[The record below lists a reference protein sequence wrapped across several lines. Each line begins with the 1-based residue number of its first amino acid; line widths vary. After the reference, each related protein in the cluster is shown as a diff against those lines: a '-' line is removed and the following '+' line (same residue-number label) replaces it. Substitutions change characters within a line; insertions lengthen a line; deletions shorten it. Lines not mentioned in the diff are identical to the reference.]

1 MELPDM
7 ELLERKITEL
17 LLAGQFTWSLPP
29 TPPGLVA
36 YTGCCGEY
44 HINVSAAQ
52 TVELGD
58 VCEALVVAPGGVIL
72 HSRKELAVLA
82 LKTAR
87 KWLGLDIEVPSE
99 VTSSGTTMRIIDL
112 PGGERCLVGD
122 MTPCLPPPV
131 MAFPPKWLAQQN
143 WAASEEAS
151 GGVKFFTQM
160 LALLKNPV
168 VEGDKRTLPLWHV
181 PATGSV
187 YALDKERQTFT
198 LIKGPPDLWHWKNAI
213 VLQQLGYTV
222 EIRPITVEIGTGKS
236 ITISESPRYPQ
247 PGSGSPLPT
256 SGLR

>member
-1 MELPDM
+1 MDHLKKVE
-7 ELLERKITEL
+7 EL

-36 YTGCCGEY
+36 YTGRCEDY
-44 HINVSAAQ
+44 HVNVATAQ
-52 TVELGD
+52 TVERGD
-58 VCEALVVAPGGVIL
+58 VCEALVVAPGGVII
-72 HSRKELAVLA
+72 HSRKDLAVLA
-82 LKTAR
+82 LKAAR
-87 KWLGLDIEVPSE
+87 KWLGVDIEVPSE
-99 VTSSGTTMRIIDL
+99 VASSGTNMRIIDL
-112 PGGERCLVGD
+112 PGGESCLVGD
-122 MTPCLPPPV
+122 MTPRLPPPV

-187 YALDKERQTFT
+187 YALDKERKTFT
-198 LIKGPPDLWHWKNAI
+198 LIKGTPDLWHWKNAI
-213 VLQQLGYTV
+213 VLKQLGYTV

-236 ITISESPRYPQ
+236 ITISESPHSPQ
-247 PGSGSPLPT
+247 PGSDSPSPT
-256 SGLR
+256 SDLL